1 MKRRCGDREI
11 AYDDAGVGAPGAPV
25 VLLHPFPFDRRY
37 WTATAAALAPPY
49 RVITVDARGYG
60 EAPASGPFAIAD
72 LADDLAALLDALG
85 VSAATVVGLSM
96 GGYAALAFAQRH
108 PARLAALVLADTRAA
123 ADSPETR
130 RAPAPTSIAAC
141 RGCSR
146 PTRRRRC
153 SRARAHWPRRAASGS
168 SPGWRRCVTVPT
180 APPSWRRSAVRPWSS
195 VARAIRWCRSTRCVA

>member
-11 AYDDAGVGAPGAPV
+11 AYDDAGAGGPAAPV

-37 WTATAAALAPPY
+37 WAATAAALAPAY
-49 RVITVDARGYG
+49 RVLSVDARGFG

-85 VSAATVVGLSM
+85 IAAATLVGLSM
-96 GGYAALAFAQRH
+96 GGYAALAFARRH

-123 ADSPETR
+123 AR
-130 RAPAPTSIAAC
+130 RRAPSSRAAAPAPTWTAAC
-141 RGCSR
+141 PGWWH

-153 SRARAHWPRRAASGS
+153 WRACARWPRRAASGS
-168 SPGWRRCVTVPT
+168 SPAWRRCATAPT
-180 APPSWRRSAVRPWSS
+180 ARPSWRRSA
-195 VARAIRWCRSTRCVA
+195 ARRW